1 VIPRLAKRQV
11 ARELLFCHCASRKRS
26 EYVTC
31 VAVRHECLRRRQQ
44 LAFIGPPA
52 SVQFYELPSLIHHL
66 DLPHSSSAS
75 RFTAGAAGLF
85 ILSQSGDTDDTKTMG
100 SDIVRKRKA
109 FSVASSAE
117 LMERRV
123 PMRQICTPQDLK
135 VLAAASAAALI
146 VACVG
151 GWVIS
156 DTQARVATPTVQID
170 PFALMTSAKQL
181 PTEHF
186 ADYSFVF

>member
-1 VIPRLAKRQV
+1 
-11 ARELLFCHCASRKRS
+11 
-26 EYVTC
+26 
-31 VAVRHECLRRRQQ
+31 
-44 LAFIGPPA
+44 
-52 SVQFYELPSLIHHL
+52 
-66 DLPHSSSAS
+66 
-75 RFTAGAAGLF
+75 
-85 ILSQSGDTDDTKTMG
+85 
-100 SDIVRKRKA
+100 
-109 FSVASSAE
+109 
-117 LMERRV
+117 MERRV
-123 PMRQICTPQDLK
+123 PMRQICTSQDLK

-170 PFALMTSAKQL
+170 PFTLMTSAKQL